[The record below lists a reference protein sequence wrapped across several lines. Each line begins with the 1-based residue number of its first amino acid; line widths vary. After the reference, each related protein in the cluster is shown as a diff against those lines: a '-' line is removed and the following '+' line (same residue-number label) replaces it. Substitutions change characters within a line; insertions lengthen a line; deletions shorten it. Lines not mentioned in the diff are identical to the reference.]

1 MQVTIEQAAQSDIL
15 PLARLYDEL
24 NDYLA
29 AGKNY
34 PGWIKGVYPTRENAE
49 KGVAGGT
56 LYVARVGQA
65 IAGSM
70 ILGHEPEPA
79 YHGATWG
86 IETAYS
92 EVFVITTFVVHPNC
106 SGKGIGTRLLDFAAQ
121 HGKQLGKKA
130 LRLDVYEHNDPA
142 IRLYEKNGFAYIA
155 TVDLGLGEYGLHH
168 FKLYERIL

>member
-1 MQVTIEQAAQSDIL
+1 MQVTIEQGAQSDIT

-24 NDYLA
+24 NDHLA

-49 KGVAGGT
+49 KGVVNEG
-56 LYVARVGQA
+56 LYVARVGDA

-70 ILGHEPEPA
+70 ILSHEPEPA
-79 YHGATWG
+79 YHGAPWG
-86 IETAYS
+86 INVPYS
-92 EVFVITTFVVHPNC
+92 EVFVITTFVVHPAF
-106 SGKGIGTRLLDFAAQ
+106 SGLGIGTRLLAFAAE
-121 HGKQLGKKA
+121 HGKEQGIKA
-130 LRLDVYEHNDPA
+130 LRLDVYEHNLPA

-155 TVDLGLGEYGLHH
+155 TVDLGLGEYGLDH